1 MNCAP
6 LSQEASQEI
15 LVLENALMH
24 IHTACSL
31 DVSGG
36 GVVHFVPRV
45 CVLQLG
51 GGGLVYVVV
60 LVDEGV
66 HVLRGTG

>member
-36 GVVHFVPRV
+36 GGCTCCAKSVRV
-45 CVLQLG
+45 AVG
-51 GGGLVYVVV
+51 GGG
-60 LVDEGV
+60 GV
-66 HVLRGTG
+66 GVCCCVSG